1 MNEYYLRY
9 HIRANA
15 ELNLAADFW
24 IPTVDI
30 SWDMHGKQFHQ
41 RLTGPSGF
49 FVVIE
54 EALTYAIEMART
66 WIDAQ
71 IKSSRRI
78 NETSVISSDAR

>member
-1 MNEYYLRY
+1 MNEYYLGY

-41 RLTGPSGF
+41 RLTGRPQRIFCRHRRS
-49 FVVIE
+49 
-54 EALTYAIEMART
+54 TYLCYRDGEDM
-66 WIDAQ
+66 D
-71 IKSSRRI
+71 
-78 NETSVISSDAR
+78 

>member
-1 MNEYYLRY
+1 MQ
-9 HIRANA
+9 
-15 ELNLAADFW
+15 
-24 IPTVDI
+24 
-30 SWDMHGKQFHQ
+30 GKQFHQ
-41 RLTGPSGF
+41 RLAGPSGF
-49 FVVIE
+49 FVVVE